1 MLSPKPSGTVDN
13 MTIVCEEEGISMVTT
28 IEEVSFPLRHA
39 DNSMWKAHRWL
50 LMNLPSLP
58 HFDTVRPTCCCA
70 LRQVCCMLRGLFL
83 YTL

>member
-39 DNSMWKAHRWL
+39 DNSVEGSQMA
-50 LMNLPSLP
+50 S
-58 HFDTVRPTCCCA
+58 DESS
-70 LRQVCCMLRGLFL
+70 
-83 YTL
+83 